1 MLGRPVA
8 ARLLACFADFEFA
21 STRLS
26 APWLP
31 RLVNTALESKF
42 NVISDGQGFYS
53 FPDLPVGHYDLT
65 IPAAGFKTLR
75 TTNLTIDTDAALKI
89 DAVLQIGQRSETVT
103 VEATAA
109 ATGAQVDT
117 VAIHL
122 GSSLPV
128 RR

>member
-1 MLGRPVA
+1 
-8 ARLLACFADFEFA
+8 LADVVTKASQHSTQVEIECDFGWAGILFV
-21 STRLS
+21 
-26 APWLP
+26 PH
-31 RLVNTALESKF
+31 
-42 NVISDGQGFYS
+42 
-53 FPDLPVGHYDLT
+53 LPVGHYDLT

-109 ATGAQVDT
+109 ATGAQVAT
-117 VAIHL
+117 VASHL